1 MQNKNILF
9 ITRAPNKIN
18 DVKELISSVKQD
30 ELKPINEEYFG
41 ALRDFEY
48 SDVQLKALVVHSTQ
62 SQNRAHKAIDA
73 KVAKENEKID
83 GQIKQLSRKIFSCEP
98 DALSAANELIKKLSH
113 RAYLWVKTESYAR

>member
-1 MQNKNILF
+1 MFTLENLKTMQNKNILF

-48 SDVQLKALVVHSTQ
+48 SDVQLKALVVHSM
-62 SQNRAHKAIDA
+62 
-73 KVAKENEKID
+73 
-83 GQIKQLSRKIFSCEP
+83 
-98 DALSAANELIKKLSH
+98 
-113 RAYLWVKTESYAR
+113 